1 MGQTCPTFC
10 TIVVLHFPKTDL
22 PPPGNTGAKP
32 GTLIASLFYASRR
45 AKPST
50 LLSNGDDMASPKDV
64 LKQIA
69 DNEVKFVDF
78 RFTDTVGREHHVSV
92 PTTAIDEDKLE

>member
-1 MGQTCPTFC
+1 
-10 TIVVLHFPKTDL
+10 
-22 PPPGNTGAKP
+22 
-32 GTLIASLFYASRR
+32 
-45 AKPST
+45 
-50 LLSNGDDMASPKDV
+50 MASPKDV

-92 PTTAIDEDKLE
+92 PTSQIDEDKLESGPVSYTHLTLPTKA

>member
-1 MGQTCPTFC
+1 
-10 TIVVLHFPKTDL
+10 
-22 PPPGNTGAKP
+22 
-32 GTLIASLFYASRR
+32 
-45 AKPST
+45 
-50 LLSNGDDMASPKDV
+50 MASPKDV

-92 PTTAIDEDKLE
+92 PTLSLIHI